1 MKLVDV
7 CEHIGLM
14 FLIVKSLLVT
24 GAVFNLLCGETDNV
38 VMRKIED
45 YFQHKVPE
53 VSSNDAKRLL
63 FLS

>member
-1 MKLVDV
+1 
-7 CEHIGLM
+7 M

-53 VSSNDAKRLL
+53 VM
-63 FLS
+63 